1 VVEEELTCIK
11 RNNMAF
17 KMKNPFNFKKGASD
31 YYQNRPYS
39 GGTESVWNY
48 QERMRQ
54 NRRARREDIV
64 ELPTRSI
71 QPIPTNTPTD
81 LPIVN
86 VNTIPT
92 PTENTRNLN
101 QMYVQTTPGHHGDP
115 YEYRVRTNM
124 TDDGQPI
131 YDDAIVE
138 YRKTGET
145 DWTVSQNQVGRKA
158 IIDLY
163 DPNSGVEIS
172 GAEAGGYDLDTDTY
186 INTDDGEDVY
196 AF

>member
-1 VVEEELTCIK
+1 
-11 RNNMAF
+11 
-17 KMKNPFNFKKGASD
+17 
-31 YYQNRPYS
+31 
-39 GGTESVWNY
+39 
-48 QERMRQ
+48 
-54 NRRARREDIV
+54 
-64 ELPTRSI
+64 
-71 QPIPTNTPTD
+71 
-81 LPIVN
+81 
-86 VNTIPT
+86 
-92 PTENTRNLN
+92 
-101 QMYVQTTPGHHGDP
+101 MYVQTTLGHHGDP

-145 DWTVSQNQVGRKA
+145 DWTVSQSQVGRKA